1 MGVECLPDAALASLS
16 GAGSIVYIG
25 LALSLSSRTA
35 TDYAVSGLTRYCI
48 EPLWLRRWLDY
59 KSHGSGIL
67 LGRLKCRAV

>member
-16 GAGSIVYIG
+16 GAGSIAYIG

-48 EPLWLRRWLDY
+48 EPLWLRRWPR
-59 KSHGSGIL
+59 KPF
-67 LGRLKCRAV
+67 GRPVRAGGWSLELVS